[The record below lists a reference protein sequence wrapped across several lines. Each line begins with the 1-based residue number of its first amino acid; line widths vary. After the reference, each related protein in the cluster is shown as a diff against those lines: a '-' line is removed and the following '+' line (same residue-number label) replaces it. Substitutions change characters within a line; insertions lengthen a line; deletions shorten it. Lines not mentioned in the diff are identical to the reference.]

1 MKNTMRKM
9 ISMALVVV
17 MLACAIPFSAFAFS
31 TLAQALEAQKEAERT
46 VELKQDTL
54 DQTKIEVGIA
64 GQAVDAAI
72 EHFLAT

>member
-31 TLAQALEAQKEAERT
+31 TLAEALEA
-46 VELKQDTL
+46 
-54 DQTKIEVGIA
+54 
-64 GQAVDAAI
+64 
-72 EHFLAT
+72 